1 MCLNGDIE
9 RQFEF
14 VQQTWIGGA
23 SFHALSDERDP
34 LTGHRDGADSHT
46 IPTPQGSM
54 RLMKLPA
61 FVSTR
66 GGGYFFLPGRRTIEY
81 LASVGVAAAD
91 TPTKPVVT

>member
-1 MCLNGDIE
+1 
-9 RQFEF
+9 

-23 SFHALSDERDP
+23 SFHGLSDERDP
-34 LTGHRDGADSHT
+34 LTGHRDGTDSHT

-54 RLMKLPA
+54 RLRKLPA

-81 LASVGVAAAD
+81 LASVSLAASD
-91 TPTKPVVT
+91 KSTKPVVT